1 MGSPELRNVG
11 KSQWVLIMLH
21 PMISTRS
28 RTHTVLRCAAQSDSQ
43 SPETP
48 AVVRCSVMVPAMSD
62 VPAMV
67 FALVPFLNRAL
78 Y

>member
-1 MGSPELRNVG
+1 
-11 KSQWVLIMLH
+11 
-21 PMISTRS
+21 MISTRS